1 MTVGS
6 VEADGDVR
14 VRVTVEGSDG
24 GLRTVEAVLDTGF
37 NGFLTLSAA
46 ELAALGLR
54 RKSET
59 RVQLADG
66 ERYPV
71 STYQAPV
78 ALGEDESPRSVVDIF
93 EAGEALV
100 GAGLLWDCDLHIRY
114 VAGGRVEIEAIP

>member
-6 VEADGDVR
+6 VEANGDVR

-24 GLRTVEAVLDTGF
+24 GLRTVDAVLDTGF

-93 EAGEALV
+93 EAGEALALCTCGSGRDEQATRRGR
-100 GAGLLWDCDLHIRY
+100 GA
-114 VAGGRVEIEAIP
+114 